1 MTKNI
6 SNPNEKDAVEES
18 KSVESSSKICV
29 IHSRYASNRT
39 MISEE
44 YAHPVFDN
52 QNRILIFHNGFITN
66 TTELIEELA

>member
-1 MTKNI
+1 
-6 SNPNEKDAVEES
+6 
-18 KSVESSSKICV
+18 
-29 IHSRYASNRT
+29 